1 MSCGIDGNSGRA
13 HQRGAATTR
22 QGSGSQHTHR
32 DEVPP
37 GWGLVAAAKEERLP
51 HNDPTLR
58 DPAGTWP
65 ALPPNGTQVSQR
77 DRARTRRPGS
87 GGRPAA
93 RSAAR
98 ARNMGACGG
107 EASGT
112 VRNMGARGAVR
123 RPSPVQTRR
132 SKRPASGAERRAR
145 SEHGRLRRRGVRNS
159 TEHGRSRRRSAA
171 KSRTNAGAQGEHGG
185 GARRRKVAQVPQ
197 KRVATA
203 WRPAA
208 ALGEAF
214 KASAPGLWSVRL
226 DQSRSAR
233 AASSLAAPRRRSRI
247 S

>member
-123 RPSPVQTRR
+123 RPSPVQTRGHEAAGE
-132 SKRPASGAERRAR
+132 RPDGRAR
-145 SEHGRLRRRGVRNS
+145 AEARRRPELYGKSAPAAPFGGQVPYKCGGARGAR
-159 TEHGRSRRRSAA
+159 GRRKAAQGGASAA
-171 KSRTNAGAQGEHGG
+171 KAGGDRMAAGG
-185 GARRRKVAQVPQ
+185 GAGR
-197 KRVATA
+197 
-203 WRPAA
+203 
-208 ALGEAF
+208 
-214 KASAPGLWSVRL
+214 GL
-226 DQSRSAR
+226 
-233 AASSLAAPRRRSRI
+233 
-247 S
+247 